1 VLAAGSDEGRGPQ
14 DERQDERLDERQ
26 GTGTG
31 SDLFRDVLALSPM
44 AMGGNLPYRRLCRSF
59 GAQLT
64 CSEMILAHKLVAGGE
79 KPLLRHHPEEDA
91 FGVQLAGKHAEAMAE
106 AARMAADAGARFID
120 LNFGCPIDLI
130 VKRGSGAA
138 LLQRPAKLAEIV
150 KAVRAAVPLPLSV
163 KLRLG
168 YSEDRLNVVD
178 LARRCQEAGAD
189 ALGIHGRTRAQ
200 RYRHSAR
207 WELIDE
213 AAAAVA
219 IPVLGNGDILTP
231 WDLVRRREQ
240 TCVRSFLVAR
250 GALVKPWIFRELLTG
265 EPWYPTPAER
275 WAIMRRF
282 VDLACEHF
290 GDDAKGLGRVERFFL
305 WHCGFWHRYH
315 PWTHADFLALGDES
329 LLQAR
334 TPQAEGEQD
343 TLLLASAGQDDHHR
357 LWRRVLDRDYPGA

>member
-1 VLAAGSDEGRGPQ
+1 MLAEAGDEGRGPQ
-14 DERQDERLDERQ
+14 QERQDEGRVAAR
-26 GTGTG
+26 G

-64 CSEMILAHKLVAGGE
+64 CSEMVLAHKLVAGGE

-91 FGVQLAGKHAEAMAE
+91 FGVQLAGKHVEAMADG
-106 AARMAADAGARFID
+106 ARIAADAGARFID

-150 KAVRAAVPLPLSV
+150 AGVRAATTLPLSV

-168 YSEDRLNVVD
+168 YGEDKLNVVD
-178 LARRCQEAGAD
+178 LARRCEEAGAD
-189 ALGIHGRTRAQ
+189 AVGIHGRTRAQ
-200 RYRHSAR
+200 RYRQSAR

-213 AAAAVA
+213 AAAAVS
-219 IPVLGNGDILTP
+219 IPVLGGGDILTP
-231 WDLVRRREQ
+231 WDLQRRREQ
-240 TCVRSFLVAR
+240 TRVRSFLVAR
-250 GALVKPWIFRELLTG
+250 GALIKPWIFRELVSG
-265 EPWYPTPAER
+265 EPWYPTVAER
-275 WAIMRRF
+275 WALLRRF

-315 PWTHADFLALGDES
+315 PWTHDDFLALGAES

-334 TPQAEGEQD
+334 TPAAVGDPD
-343 TLLLASAGQDDHHR
+343 TLLLASPLEDDH
-357 LWRRVLDRDYPGA
+357 RRVWERVRAGDFPGA

>member
-1 VLAAGSDEGRGPQ
+1 MEAANDAPQ
-14 DERQDERLDERQ
+14 RQC
-26 GTGTG
+26 
-31 SDLFRDVLALSPM
+31 DLFRDVLALSPM

-64 CSEMILAHKLVAGGE
+64 CSEMVLAHKLVGGGE

-91 FGVQLAGKHAEAMAE
+91 FGVQIAGKHPEVMAD

-138 LLQRPAKLAEIV
+138 LLQRPGRLADIV
-150 KAVRAAVPLPLSV
+150 AAVRGAVALPVSV

-168 YSEDRLNVVD
+168 YNEDRLNVVD
-178 LARRCQEAGAD
+178 LARRCEEAGAD

-213 AAAAVA
+213 AAAAVG

-231 WDLVRRREQ
+231 WDLARRREQ
-240 TCVRSFLVAR
+240 TRVRSFLIAR
-250 GALVKPWIFRELLTG
+250 GALIKPWIFRELLEG
-265 EPWYPTPAER
+265 HAWYPTAAER

-282 VDLACEHF
+282 VDLALEHF
-290 GDDAKGLGRVERFFL
+290 GDDEKGQGRVERFFI

-315 PWTHADFLALGDES
+315 PWRHEDFVALGDES

-334 TPQAEGEQD
+334 TPAATGD
-343 TLLLASAGQDDHHR
+343 ADDLLLASPEEDDHR
-357 LWRRVLDRDYPGA
+357 LIWRRVLDRDYPGI

>member
-1 VLAAGSDEGRGPQ
+1 
-14 DERQDERLDERQ
+14 
-26 GTGTG
+26 
-31 SDLFRDVLALSPM
+31 M

-64 CSEMILAHKLVAGGE
+64 CSEMVLAHKLVTGGE
-79 KPLLRHHPEEDA
+79 KPLLRHHAEEDA

-150 KAVRAAVPLPLSV
+150 GTVRAATPLPLSV

-168 YSEDRLNVVD
+168 YNEEKLNVVD
-178 LARRCQEAGAD
+178 LARRCEEAGAD

-200 RYRHSAR
+200 RYRQSAR
-207 WELIDE
+207 WDLIE
-213 AAAAVA
+213 ESAAAVA
-219 IPVLGNGDILTP
+219 IPVLGNGDLLTP
-231 WDLVRRREQ
+231 WDLRRRRAQ
-240 TCVRSFLVAR
+240 TRERSFLIAR
-250 GALVKPWIFRELLTG
+250 GALIKPWIFRELLSG

-282 VDLACEHF
+282 VDLALEHF
-290 GDDAKGLGRVERFFL
+290 GDDDKGRGRVERFFL

-315 PWTHADFLALGDES
+315 PWTEADFDALGDES

-334 TPQAEGEQD
+334 TPQAEGDAD
-343 TLLLASAGQDDHHR
+343 TLLLASPLEDDHR
-357 LWRRVLDRDYPGA
+357 AIWRRVLDRDFPAA

>member
-1 VLAAGSDEGRGPQ
+1 MAGNGDTPQ
-14 DERQDERLDERQ
+14 AEAQRQEARA
-26 GTGTG
+26 G

-64 CSEMILAHKLVAGGE
+64 CSEMVLAHKLVAGGE
-79 KPLLRHHPEEDA
+79 KPLLRHHAEEDA
-91 FGVQLAGKHAEAMAE
+91 FGVQLAGKHADAMAE
-106 AARMAADAGARFID
+106 GARIAAAAGARFID

-138 LLQRPAKLAEIV
+138 LLQRPQKLAEIV
-150 KAVRAAVPLPLSV
+150 GAVRAAVDLPLSV

-168 YSEDRLNVVD
+168 YSEDKLNVVD
-178 LARRCQEAGAD
+178 LARRCEDAGAD

-200 RYRHSAR
+200 RYRQSAR

-213 AAAAVA
+213 AAAAVG

-231 WDLVRRREQ
+231 WDLERRRS
-240 TCVRSFLVAR
+240 TTRIRSYLVAR
-250 GALVKPWIFRELLTG
+250 GALVKPWIFRELLAG
-265 EPWYPTPAER
+265 EPWHPTPAER
-275 WAIMRRF
+275 WALMRRF
-282 VDLACEHF
+282 VDFALEHF
-290 GDDAKGLGRVERFFL
+290 GDDEKGRGRVERFFL

-315 PWTHADFLALGDES
+315 PWTHADFLALGEES

-334 TPQAEGEQD
+334 TPPAEGDDE
-343 TLLLASAGQDDHHR
+343 TLLLASPQEEDHR
-357 LWRRVLDRDYPGA
+357 LLWRRVLDRDYPGA